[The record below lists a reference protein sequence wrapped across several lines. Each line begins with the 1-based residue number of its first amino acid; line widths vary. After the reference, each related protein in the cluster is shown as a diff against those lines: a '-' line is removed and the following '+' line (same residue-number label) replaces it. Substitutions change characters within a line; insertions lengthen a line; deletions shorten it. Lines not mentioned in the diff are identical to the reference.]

1 MFFSMIKL
9 VPKCNPTSLT
19 ILRYKGLPEHLGSNS
34 FIILKGYG
42 TVIKKCFLIVQWSS
56 YEYRC
61 YSRDSFEV
69 AGMRLLNTKQWPFAK
84 PLSFIHRETLI
95 FALPLSLMY
104 TEKQWYLICPC
115 HWCTQGNNDICF
127 ALLIDVQRETIIFAL
142 PFSLMYTEKQWYLLW
157 PSHWCTQRNND
168 ICFALVIDVHR
179 ETIIFALPF
188 SLMYTGKQLMIFTLP
203 FSLMYTGK
211 QWYLL
216 CPCHWCTQ
224 GNNDICFTLVI
235 DVRRETMI
243 FAFPLSLMCLGKQWY
258 LLSPCHWCD
267 QGNNNYSFCPYI

>member
-9 VPKCNPTSLT
+9 VPKCKPTSLT

-84 PLSFIHRETLI
+84 PLSFIHRETMI

-104 TEKQWYLICPC
+104 TEKQWYLLCPC
-115 HWCTQGNNDICF
+115 HWCTQGNNYICF

-142 PFSLMYTEKQWYLLW
+142 PFSLMCRGKQLYLLC
-157 PSHWCTQRNND
+157 PSHWCTQG
-168 ICFALVIDVHR
+168 I
-179 ETIIFALPF
+179 
-188 SLMYTGKQLMIFTLP
+188 
-203 FSLMYTGK
+203 

-216 CPCHWCTQ
+216 YSCHWSTQGNNDIWFTLVDHWCAQ
-224 GNNDICFTLVI
+224 GNNDICFPLVI
-235 DVRRETMI
+235 DVPRETMI
-243 FAFPLSLMCLGKQWY
+243 FAMPLSLMCLGKQCY
-258 LLSPCHWCD
+258 LFSPCHWCA
-267 QGNNNYSFCPYI
+267 